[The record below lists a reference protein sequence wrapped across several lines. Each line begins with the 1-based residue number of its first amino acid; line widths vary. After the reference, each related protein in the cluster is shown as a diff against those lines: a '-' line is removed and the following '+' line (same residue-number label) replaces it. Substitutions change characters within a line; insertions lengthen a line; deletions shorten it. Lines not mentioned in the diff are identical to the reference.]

1 MVIAVKEKEQVS
13 ELIPDKEAYQ
23 TNKRRMA
30 WVLIILMGITTILT
44 LAFPDR
50 LAEAESILMTQYIS
64 MCGLVG
70 AYFGFSAM
78 GNKKCQQ
85 LKKIKVGTTT
95 KIHLRSHYAENLW
108 PQELQYFCFKKIW
121 KNLPKLTTQY

>member
-1 MVIAVKEKEQVS
+1 MTCACGKENCKCS
-13 ELIPDKEAYQ
+13 SNDLIPDKLGYQ
-23 TNKRRMA
+23 VNKRGMA

-44 LAFPDR
+44 LAFTNR

-78 GNKKCQQ
+78 GNKK
-85 LKKIKVGTTT
+85 
-95 KIHLRSHYAENLW
+95 
-108 PQELQYFCFKKIW
+108 
-121 KNLPKLTTQY
+121 

>member
-30 WVLIILMGITTILT
+30 WVLIIRMGITTILT

-78 GNKKCQQ
+78 GNKK
-85 LKKIKVGTTT
+85 
-95 KIHLRSHYAENLW
+95 
-108 PQELQYFCFKKIW
+108 
-121 KNLPKLTTQY
+121 

>member
-1 MVIAVKEKEQVS
+1 MADKPCTCDKPDD
-13 ELIPDKEAYQ
+13 LIPDKLAYQ
-23 TNKRRMA
+23 VNKRRMA
-30 WVLIILMGITTILT
+30 WMLILLMAVTTVLT

-78 GNKKCQQ
+78 GNKK
-85 LKKIKVGTTT
+85 
-95 KIHLRSHYAENLW
+95 
-108 PQELQYFCFKKIW
+108 
-121 KNLPKLTTQY
+121 